1 MDSRSAARIVAVA
14 SRQHGVVSRRDA
26 LRCGLEDDDVRAL
39 RRHRQWRRLFRDT
52 YLVDAD
58 FVGDVPRSAWLS
70 AALLTHGPRACL
82 VGPTAAELHGLQG
95 MPRDDPMIWVGLL
108 PNTSRL
114 KRRAANDDDAA
125 TASAGTPSRLVVR
138 QLVVNPD
145 ELTVV
150 DGLLTTVAW
159 RPLADTALRLD
170 RAHALS
176 MLDSALNV
184 GKLTPDDM
192 VRVSEVS
199 AGRRGGQRL
208 RTLFPLVDGRAQSP
222 LESRIRLAC
231 IDGGVSP
238 DDLQYAVR
246 DRWGQLLGIA
256 DMAWWRG
263 RSRPLVVEAD
273 GVDAHSQPAALFR
286 DRQRANDFTLADV
299 DVIRFTWSDSHR
311 PTYVAGVVRRGLLRD
326 TA

>member
-1 MDSRSAARIVAVA
+1 
-14 SRQHGVVSRRDA
+14 
-26 LRCGLEDDDVRAL
+26 
-39 RRHRQWRRLFRDT
+39 
-52 YLVDAD
+52 
-58 FVGDVPRSAWLS
+58 
-70 AALLTHGPRACL
+70 
-82 VGPTAAELHGLQG
+82 
-95 MPRDDPMIWVGLL
+95 MPRDDPTIWVGLL

-125 TASAGTPSRLVVR
+125 TASAGTPRRLVVR
-138 QLVVNPD
+138 QLVVDPD

-159 RPLADTALRLD
+159 RSLADTALRLD

-199 AGRRGGQRL
+199 AGRRGVQRL
-208 RTLFPLVDGRAQSP
+208 RTLLPLVDGRAQSP

-273 GVDAHSQPAALFR
+273 GVDAHSQPAALLR

-299 DVIRFTWSDSHR
+299 DVIRFTWSDSRR
-311 PTYVAGVVRRGLLRD
+311 PTYVASVVRRGLLRD

>member
-1 MDSRSAARIVAVA
+1 MNSRSAARIVAVA

-58 FVGDVPRSAWLS
+58 FVGDVPRSAWLR

-95 MPRDDPMIWVGLL
+95 MPRDDPTIWVGLL

-150 DGLLTTVAW
+150 DGFLTTVAW
-159 RPLADTALRLD
+159 RSLADTALRLD

-199 AGRRGGQRL
+199 AGRRGVQRL

-222 LESRIRLAC
+222 LETRVRLPASMVVYRLMTC
-231 IDGGVSP
+231 STQCVIAGDSCWALRTWHGGE
-238 DDLQYAVR
+238 
-246 DRWGQLLGIA
+246 
-256 DMAWWRG
+256 
-263 RSRPLVVEAD
+263 VEAD
-273 GVDAHSQPAALFR
+273 H
-286 DRQRANDFTLADV
+286 
-299 DVIRFTWSDSHR
+299 WSSKLMGST
-311 PTYVAGVVRRGLLRD
+311 PTPTRSAVS
-326 TA
+326 